1 MMYKRTSQI
10 VFYSVLIVITVIA
23 IPAVNALIS
32 NSVTI
37 GNTGS
42 IKAIG
47 VSVYWD
53 LECTNEVS
61 SLDWSVLEP
70 DSSENKIIY
79 IKNIG
84 NAAETLSL
92 DTENWNPAN
101 ASTYITLTW
110 NYDDLPID
118 PDEVAEVT
126 MTLTISPSI
135 TGITSFSFDILIIGS
150 G

>member
-1 MMYKRTSQI
+1 MYKKTSQI
-10 VFYSVLIVITVIA
+10 VFYTVLIGIIIIA
-23 IPAVNALIS
+23 IPIVNALMT

-53 LECTNEVS
+53 LACTNEVS
-61 SLDWSVLEP
+61 SLDWSALEP
-70 DSSENKIIY
+70 GSAENKTIY
-79 IKNIG
+79 IKNTG
-84 NAAETLSL
+84 NAVETLSL

-110 NYDDLPID
+110 NYDGLPID
-118 PDEVAEVT
+118 PNGIVEVT
-126 MTLTISPSI
+126 MTLTISLSI
-135 TGITSFSFDILIIGS
+135 TGITSFSFDILIISS

>member
-1 MMYKRTSQI
+1 MYKKTSQI
-10 VFYSVLIVITVIA
+10 VFYTVLIGIIIIA
-23 IPAVNALIS
+23 IPIVNALMT

-53 LECTNEVS
+53 LACTNEVS
-61 SLDWSVLEP
+61 SLDWSALEP
-70 DSSENKIIY
+70 GSAENKTIY
-79 IKNIG
+79 IKNTG
-84 NAAETLSL
+84 NAVETLSL

-110 NYDDLPID
+110 NYDGLPID
-118 PDEVAEVT
+118 PNGIVEVT

-135 TGITSFSFDILIIGS
+135 TGITSFSFDILIISS

>member
-1 MMYKRTSQI
+1 MYKKTSQL
-10 VFYSVLIVITVIA
+10 VFYTVLIIITVIT
-23 IPAVNALIS
+23 IPAVNALMT

-42 IKAIG
+42 IKTIG
-47 VSVYWD
+47 VNIYWD
-53 LECTNEVS
+53 LACTNEVS
-61 SLDWSVLEP
+61 SVGWSVLEP
-70 DSSENKIIY
+70 DSAENKTIY

-110 NYDDLPID
+110 NYDDQPID
-118 PDEVAEVT
+118 PNEVVEVA

-135 TGITSFSFDILIIGS
+135 IGITNFSFDILIIGS